1 MPSQCVHTNYHTN
14 PFSFN
19 TRKRAPFLMNRPATN
34 VRLVSRHTPT
44 LRWSS
49 ERGKAV
55 YSLSSVVTNEL
66 DSHVSPP
73 APRRHAYT
81 PYFTTKA
88 SHTLCTHSFFII
100 YYRGAPSAAH
110 LQLAL
115 PPARCPLPVR
125 PHPPARILP
134 TPYPALIYICLCA
147 ERAKHN
153 VLHVGVGHSACRTRV
168 GDRHARVAGC
178 GDLGRQSP

>member
-1 MPSQCVHTNYHTN
+1 MNKRQPVSFSQSCDPARTGTVPSQCVHTNYHTN
-14 PFSFN
+14 PFN

-66 DSHVSPP
+66 DSHP
-73 APRRHAYT
+73 PRRHAYT

-88 SHTLCTHSFFII
+88 SRTWQKEGVAGFSQNKDLNRFFNGAI
-100 YYRGAPSAAH
+100 YYHERFTGVCTTGRYYLH
-110 LQLAL
+110 
-115 PPARCPLPVR
+115 PV
-125 PHPPARILP
+125 P
-134 TPYPALIYICLCA
+134 
-147 ERAKHN
+147 K
-153 VLHVGVGHSACRTRV
+153 GKF
-168 GDRHARVAGC
+168 
-178 GDLGRQSP
+178 